1 MQNNITF
8 KPDTHQYFCGSV
20 EYPSVTTVIK
30 EAGLYGNVAFFTDYS
45 RDRGSFVHRI
55 IQWHLSN
62 ELDEATID
70 PVLQP
75 YFDAWLKF
83 EKEAAYV
90 SDVCEKAIA
99 NETYRFAG
107 TIDHIGH
114 LNGYFCLIDVKT
126 GAHNPATA
134 IQLGGYEILVKHP
147 GVKRYELQLMDTGK
161 YKLTEHKNRQDRD
174 IFIAALALYYW
185 KANHLKGK

>member
-1 MQNNITF
+1 MVQFDEVSHTYTVSGV
-8 KPDTHQYFCGSV
+8 K
-20 EYPSVTTVIK
+20 YPSVTQIISNM
-30 EAGLYGNVAFFTDYS
+30 GLYGDTSFFTDYS
-45 RDRGSFVHRI
+45 RDRGSFVHKI

-147 GVKRYELQLMDTGK
+147 GIKRYELQLMDTGN